1 MLSFLE
7 KLGAAENSRTW
18 FCRFK
23 LEDKMYEKKY
33 FLAVTKLCVQACL
46 FFLFLFLF
54 AIPDIRRF
62 KAKEVMVVK
71 LMRRT
76 KGMKAPSVTIV
87 GRNNPNLAWKNN
99 SGSTLDK
106 LCGTY
111 FDNQTQQCIEENT
124 LDQSDVIKEVLIG
137 NKSTTKKVLEENRTN
152 SSISYL
158 QSLKAEF
165 SRTMYGMTYTFDK
178 SVEISTEKR
187 ITLCLAFN
195 KSYSIFIHDKEFFLL
210 NSVPSISGQSCKKL
224 HTPV

>member
-1 MLSFLE
+1 MNE
-7 KLGAAENSRTW
+7 KR
-18 FCRFK
+18 
-23 LEDKMYEKKY
+23 Y
-33 FLAVTKLCVQACL
+33 FLAVTKLCAQTCL

-54 AIPDIRRF
+54 AIPDIKRF
-62 KAKEVMVVK
+62 NAKEVMVVK

-106 LCGTY
+106 LCETY

-195 KSYSIFIHDKEFFLL
+195 KSYSIFIHDKEFFLF

-224 HTPV
+224 HALF